1 MSFKLSLTCL
11 QYTSTEQESVTLKA
25 IKPLINEA
33 VNHGSK
39 FIALPECATSL
50 QSNPEQTKKLTT
62 TEVENISLQTF
73 IEIAKK
79 IQS

>member
-33 VNHGSK
+33 VNHGSN
-39 FIALPECATSL
+39 FIALPECATYK
-50 QSNPEQTKKLTT
+50 QKT
-62 TEVENISLQTF
+62 
-73 IEIAKK
+73 
-79 IQS
+79 